1 MAFAL
6 TSMKAYGIEAEEPLN
21 KDYKQFVELNI
32 TGLATDVDL
41 DIGDYTSGTFWT
53 AIGTTSDQAKAL
65 LATLQ
70 AIQIRAKCFDGA
82 SGLGISTKQQISG
95 PGVTSLDSAAS
106 VGGAATETL
115 TVTGLLTSDTVLAVS
130 QFQKGANGTALIDF
144 GNASGQVG
152 TAGQLDAEWTA
163 NPGAGAKV
171 RVLISR
177 TVATPGAGQYIL
189 TLDSTHTLIP
199 NLLFASGDAPT
210 TYSLIL
216 SWTLKSNELPVSVSA
231 P

>member
-1 MAFAL
+1 MAFSL
-6 TSMKAYGIEAEEPLN
+6 TSMKAYGVEAEEPLN
-21 KDYKQFVELNI
+21 KEYKQFVELNI
-32 TGLATDVDL
+32 TGLSTDTDL

-53 AIGTTSDQAKAL
+53 AIGTSSDQAKAL

-70 AIQIRAKCFDGA
+70 AIQVRAKCFNGA
-82 SGLGISTKQQISG
+82 SGLGISTKQQVAG
-95 PGVTSLDSAAS
+95 PGILALDSAAS

-115 TVTGLLTSDTVLAVS
+115 TVTGLLTSDSVLSVT
-130 QFQKGANGTALIDF
+130 QFQKGANGTALIDY

-171 RVLISR
+171 RVLLSR
-177 TVATPGAGQYIL
+177 TVTTPGAGQYIL

-210 TYSLIL
+210 SYSLVL
-216 SWTLKSNELPVSVSA
+216 SWTLKANEIPVLVSA